1 MFCTQ
6 DDSNSFTLT
15 LLIDDLSPQPEEPG
29 HKEDIFTQPSKTKV
43 VRPTEGHSPVDW
55 RVSRL
60 DSPLKEETQLYI
72 ENGSEIESED
82 GTQKLTVPDFGHS
95 GPGVYDYKT
104 MDDDIIFKVDV
115 KGDLK
120 LVYIHTATLT
130 VPVIRLKT
138 RSN

>member
-15 LLIDDLSPQPEEPG
+15 LLIDDLSPQPEDPG
-29 HKEDIFTQPSKTKV
+29 HKEDIQPETKV
-43 VRPTEGHSPVDW
+43 VRPTEGDFPVDW
-55 RVSRL
+55 RISQL
-60 DSPLKEETQLYI
+60 DSPLKDERQLNFKN
-72 ENGSEIESED
+72 ESKIESEE
-82 GTQKLTVPDFGHS
+82 GTQKTIPDLGHS

-120 LVYIHTATLT
+120 LVYIHTAT
-130 VPVIRLKT
+130 
-138 RSN
+138 